1 MPVFDEWVLPD
12 PDVPDIPDIELSSV
26 GSPIVRRLLHQ
37 QGVVS
42 EEQFRLFTAPKIAD
56 LHDPA
61 TIHGM
66 SDACLRIETA
76 IRNRRGIL
84 IYGDYDV
91 DGVTSIVLLRT
102 VLRALGSEAQWVV
115 PHRIY
120 DGYGLTIPVL
130 DRVIDDGRVS
140 LVITVD
146 CGITSVDAVAHA
158 ISRGIEVII
167 TDHHLPPESLPAAAA
182 VLNPKQE
189 GCTYPFKDLAG
200 VGVAFKLCCELLRR
214 AGHTMSIES
223 LAKIAALG
231 TIADVAP
238 LCGENRAI
246 TRMGLQGLAEVRNPG
261 LRTLLRSLRLLGRPL
276 RASDVGFRIGPRL
289 NAAGRIASANTA
301 VELFECRSDEEA
313 TPLVAELE
321 RLNAHR
327 RSLQDRVLTEARAE
341 FQSRPDDPL
350 LVAAGAE
357 WHQGVV
363 GLCAGRIAE
372 EFHRPALL
380 ARMGDEECVGS
391 GRSPAG
397 IDLHGLLSGLD
408 RYFSRW
414 GGHSRACGFSVPRE
428 KWPEF
433 AEAARE
439 AAVGLYAPT
448 RRLEIAAAVELSTV
462 TEAFLNELL
471 LLEPW
476 GEGNPEPLF
485 LASGVTLRRQR
496 EFSPGCFEIEIEQE
510 RVLRRAV
517 VWPAQAPLLGEIE
530 VGSPFDCAFRIEEDR
545 YRPEAVRLVLVDA
558 RPR

>member
-1 MPVFDEWVLPD
+1 MPVYDEWVLRD
-12 PDVPDIPDIELSSV
+12 LEASESDIPSV
-26 GSPIVRRLLHQ
+26 ESPIVRRLLRE

-42 EEQFRLFTAPKIAD
+42 EQQFRLFTSPRVGD
-56 LHDPA
+56 LHDAA

-66 SDACLRIETA
+66 SDACERIERA
-76 IRNRRGIL
+76 IRERRGIL

-130 DRVIDDGRVS
+130 DRMLDDGRVS
-140 LVITVD
+140 LVVTVD
-146 CGITSVDAVAHA
+146 CGITSVDAVEHA
-158 ISRGIEVII
+158 IDRGIEVII

-189 GCTYPFKDLAG
+189 GCRYPFKDLAG

-238 LCGENRAI
+238 LCGENRSI
-246 TRMGLQGLAEVRNPG
+246 VRIGLQGLADARNPG
-261 LRTLLRSLRLLGRPL
+261 LRALLRSLGLLGRPL

-301 VELFECRSDEEA
+301 VDLFECRADSEA
-313 TPLVAELE
+313 VPLVAELE
-321 RLNAHR
+321 RLNTQR
-327 RSLQDRVLTEARAE
+327 RTLQGRVLEEARAE
-341 FQSRPDDPL
+341 FEARADEKL
-350 LVAAGAE
+350 LIAAGAE
-357 WHQGVV
+357 WHQGVL

-372 EFHRPALL
+372 EYQRPTLL
-380 ARMGDEECVGS
+380 ARIGEEECVGS

-397 IDLHGLLSGLD
+397 IDLHGLLKGLD

-414 GGHSRACGFSVPRE
+414 GGHARACGFTVPRE
-428 KWPEF
+428 RWEEF
-433 AEAARE
+433 AAAARE
-439 AAVGLYAPT
+439 ASRGLRLPK
-448 RRLEIAAAVELSTV
+448 RRLEIAASVELEAV
-462 TEAFLNELL
+462 TDSFLRELS

-485 LASGVTLRRQR
+485 VASGVRLRRQR
-496 EFSPGCFEIEIEQE
+496 EFSPGCFEVELEQE
-510 RVLRRAV
+510 GALRRAV
-517 VWPAQAPLLGEIE
+517 VWPSEAPLLQDVEA
-530 VGSPFDCAFRIEEDR
+530 GSSFECVFRVEEDR
-545 YRPEAVRLVLVDA
+545 YRGGTVLVLVDLK
-558 RPR
+558 RCRG

>member
-1 MPVFDEWVLPD
+1 MPVFEEWVLPD
-12 PDVPDIPDIELSSV
+12 DDAPDVAFSSV

-56 LHDPA
+56 LHDPR

-66 SDACLRIETA
+66 DDACLRIEGA

-146 CGITSVDAVAHA
+146 CGITSVDAVEHA
-158 ISRGIEVII
+158 IGRGIEVII

-189 GCTYPFKDLAG
+189 GCNYPFKDLAG

-246 TRMGLQGLAEVRNPG
+246 TRIGLQGLAEVRNPG

-276 RASDVGFRIGPRL
+276 RAADVGFRIGPRL

-301 VELFECRSDEEA
+301 VELFECRTDEEA

-321 RLNAHR
+321 RLNTDR
-327 RSLQDRVLTEARAE
+327 RSLQERVLTEAREE
-341 FQSRPDDPL
+341 FLSRPDDPL

-372 EFHRPALL
+372 EFHRPVLL
-380 ARMGDEECVGS
+380 ARIGEEECVGS
-391 GRSPAG
+391 GRSPSG
-397 IDLHGLLSGLD
+397 IDLHGLLAGID

-414 GGHSRACGFSVPRE
+414 GGHSRACGFSVPRG
-428 KWPEF
+428 KWAEF

-439 AAVGLYAPT
+439 AAAGLSAPK
-448 RRLEIAAAVELSTV
+448 RRLDIAAAVELSTV
-462 TEAFLNELL
+462 TEAFLNELS

-485 LASGVTLRRQR
+485 VASGVTLRKQR

-517 VWPAQAPLLGEIE
+517 VWPAQARLLSEIE
-530 VGSPFDCAFRIEEDR
+530 MGSPFDCAFRIEEDR
-545 YRPEAVRLVLVDA
+545 YRPEAVRLVVVDA
-558 RPR
+558 RSR